1 MECDL
6 ICEKYE
12 KEIKKNLAKQEKLK
26 KEETLNYI
34 FKDYFD
40 WKIREIFLYIEMN
53 RNAMKL

>member
-12 KEIKKNLAKQEKLK
+12 TEIKKNLVKQENLK

-34 FKDYFD
+34 FEDFFLFYYNKDFFAVNIQ
-40 WKIREIFLYIEMN
+40 K
-53 RNAMKL
+53 

>member
-12 KEIKKNLAKQEKLK
+12 TEIKKNLVKQEKLK

-34 FKDYFD
+34 FEDYFD
-40 WKIREIFLYIEMN
+40 WKIREISLYIEMN
-53 RNAMKL
+53 GNTMKL

>member
-12 KEIKKNLAKQEKLK
+12 TEIKKNLVKQENLK

-34 FKDYFD
+34 FEDYFD
-40 WKIREIFLYIEMN
+40 WKIREISLYIEMN
-53 RNAMKL
+53 GNTMKL

>member
-12 KEIKKNLAKQEKLK
+12 TETKKNLVKQEKLK

-34 FKDYFD
+34 FEDYFD
-40 WKIREIFLYIEMN
+40 WKIRGISLYIEMN
-53 RNAMKL
+53 GNTMKL

>member
-40 WKIREIFLYIEMN
+40 
-53 RNAMKL
+53 